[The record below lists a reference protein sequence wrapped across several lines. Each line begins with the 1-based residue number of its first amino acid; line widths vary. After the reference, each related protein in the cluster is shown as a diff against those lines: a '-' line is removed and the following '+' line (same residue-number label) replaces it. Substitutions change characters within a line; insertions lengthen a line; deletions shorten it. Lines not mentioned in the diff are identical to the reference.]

1 MDLGSA
7 MEAHTRWKVR
17 LRDALEGN
25 QALDPDHVACDGRC
39 DLGNWIRE
47 RGQMD
52 GSAAFVTLGS
62 QHASFHKTVTEILD
76 ACRAGRVPVKR
87 GLVAISSAIST
98 HSSSV
103 VSLLGELA
111 GEVG

>member
-7 MEAHTRWKVR
+7 MEAHARWKVR
-17 LRDALEGN
+17 LRDTLEGE
-25 QALDPDHVACDGRC
+25 QALVPEHVACDGGC

-47 RGQMD
+47 RGHLD
-52 GSAAFVTLGS
+52 GAEAFVTLRR
-62 QHASFHKTVTEILD
+62 QHASFHKTVTEILE
-76 ACRAGRVPVKR
+76 ACRGGRVPERRAV
-87 GLVAISSAIST
+87 VAISSAIST

-111 GEVG
+111 GEVS